1 LNKRKKKD
9 NDTQQE
15 DQERRYDKS
24 LKTEERRIEEK
35 IGNLQEGRRRKR
47 RLL

>member
-1 LNKRKKKD
+1 MTD
-9 NDTQQE
+9 NRVVKEDQQE